1 MKSYAEV
8 IDQQLS
14 EDMTSAEISADVL
27 SNDYNRREVDLAKYG
42 FSDDCEGC
50 RMAQVAAG
58 AKSHSEVCCERIRQ
72 VMMND
77 DVGSRGCMRR
87 SSESCREENYSLWQ

>member
-72 VMMND
+72 VMMK
-77 DVGSRGCMRR
+77 SRGCMRR
-87 SSESCREENYSLWQ
+87 SSESCRQENYSLWQ